1 MEYTIQS
8 KPTIYKGT
16 KFRSRLEARWAA
28 FFDLIGWRYQYE
40 PFDLKGWTPDFQVF
54 GSNGRHILFEVKPY
68 IDMDMRSSYFQKITN
83 AVGFTGETEFDLTP
97 ACIIICEP
105 VKSEYSDWYVS
116 AGYQISPWGT
126 FEVQWKDDLTG
137 DQQSTYDIG
146 SISMNHDGL
155 LWNRSAMRKI
165 FLPSH
170 GLAYDAFMAKW
181 VEAGE
186 RSRFHYDVEK

>member
-1 MEYTIQS
+1 MEYTIPS

-16 KFRSRLEARWAA
+16 KFRSRLEARCAA

-40 PFDLKGWTPDFQVF
+40 PFDLNGWTPDFQVF
-54 GSNGRHILFEVKPY
+54 GSNDRYILFEVKPY
-68 IDMDMRSSYFQKITN
+68 IDMDMRTAYFQKISN
-83 AVGFTGETEFDLTP
+83 AVPFNGETEWDLTP
-97 ACIIICEP
+97 ACILICEP
-105 VKSEYSDWYVS
+105 VKAEYSDWYVS
-116 AGYQISPWGT
+116 AGYQITPWGT
-126 FEVQWKDDLTG
+126 FEVQWKDDLAS

-146 SISMNHDGL
+146 SILMNHDGL

-170 GLAYDAFMAKW
+170 GSSYDTFMAKW

-186 RSRFHYDVEK
+186 RSRFHYDG

>member
-1 MEYTIQS
+1 MEYTIPA

-40 PFDLKGWTPDFQVF
+40 PFDLNGWTPDFQVF
-54 GSNGRHILFEVKPY
+54 GRDGRSILLEVKPY
-68 IDMDMRSSYFQKITN
+68 IDMDIRTSYFIKITN
-83 AVGFTGETEFDLTP
+83 ALNIRGETEFDLSP
-97 ACIIICEP
+97 VCILACEP
-105 VKSEYSDWYVS
+105 VKAEYSNWYVS

-126 FEVQWKDDLTG
+126 FEVQWKDDIVA
-137 DQQSTYDIG
+137 DIHSKYDIG
-146 SISMNHDGL
+146 SLLMNYNGL
-155 LWNRSAMRKI
+155 LWNRDKNRKI

-170 GLAYDAFMAKW
+170 GPAYEEFIGKW

-186 RSRFHYDVEK
+186 NSRFHYDG